1 IEPALRRRTHQSH
14 AAARDQ
20 AGLVLGVRTTG
31 VAATRST
38 AMRLAVRGVA
48 RRLAAGLWTAARE
61 VVIGGF
67 WRALV
72 GLACRGLPCAAFGD
86 RHNRRAQAP
95 VAHPAAPRH

>member
-1 IEPALRRRTHQSH
+1 GA
-14 AAARDQ
+14 Q
-20 AGLVLGVRTTG
+20 AGLVLGVRTTR

-38 AMRLAVRGVA
+38 AMRLAVRGVE

-72 GLACRGLPCAAFGD
+72 GLACRGLLGAAFCD
-86 RHNRRAQAP
+86 PDKRRAQAAGADHLAP
-95 VAHPAAPRH
+95 PPPTPHPSPPPLP